1 MPLFGCRVRGRTVNL
16 TTEKYTL
23 LQTRYL
29 RHFGPVTD
37 YGYSEETP
45 MRRISTLIVVIGL
58 FASLATPQAM
68 AQTKS
73 ELERKIVEKVAP
85 VYPPLAKRMN
95 IKGVVKLE
103 VVVRANGTVKST
115 KIVGGNPVLIDSA
128 TDAVRKWKFE
138 PAPAESTGV
147 VEVVFEPR

>member
-1 MPLFGCRVRGRTVNL
+1 
-16 TTEKYTL
+16 
-23 LQTRYL
+23 
-29 RHFGPVTD
+29 
-37 YGYSEETP
+37 
-45 MRRISTLIVVIGL
+45 
-58 FASLATPQAM
+58 M

>member
-1 MPLFGCRVRGRTVNL
+1 
-16 TTEKYTL
+16 
-23 LQTRYL
+23 
-29 RHFGPVTD
+29 
-37 YGYSEETP
+37 
-45 MRRISTLIVVIGL
+45 LIVAIGL
-58 FASLATPQAM
+58 CIALVTSHGA

-73 ELERKIVEKVAP
+73 QLERRVVDRIVP

-115 KIVGGNPVLIDSA
+115 RVVGGNPVLLDSA

-138 PAPAESTGV
+138 AASDESTGV
-147 VEVVFEPR
+147 VEVSFDTH